1 MEKLVLILQI
11 FGMGIVA
18 YFCSTLV
25 HEGGHVLCGILHN
38 WKLYLLVVGPFKL
51 YRENLEDKKVKFG
64 IEKNPLL
71 WCGVGGT
78 LPREKS
84 EENIKT
90 FSKILLAGPFAS
102 IGMGIIMFVVFL
114 LHHSL
119 FLLMLALV
127 PIAMGISCIL
137 PGVKTGILYNDG
149 SRYLRIKRGGQESA
163 EEKAVLEAIEVSLFD
178 ANGTYSQE
186 GIDAM
191 TSSKDLEFQYM
202 GFYYAYLNAK
212 KDQDQAGVE
221 AQLANMERIRGKVP
235 KMVEEDCPLG

>member
-1 MEKLVLILQI
+1 MEKLVLILQTL
-11 FGMGIVA
+11 GMGIVA

-51 YRENLEDKKVKFG
+51 YREKLEDEKVKLG

-78 LPREKS
+78 LPRERS
-84 EENIKT
+84 DENIKT
-90 FSKILLAGPFAS
+90 FSKILLAGPLAS
-102 IGMGIIMFVVFL
+102 MGLGIVMLVFFL

-119 FLLMLALV
+119 FLLLLALV
-127 PIAMGISCIL
+127 PIAMGIACIL

-163 EEKAVLEAIEVSLFD
+163 EEKAVFEAIEVSLFD
-178 ANGTYSQE
+178 ANGTYSRE

-191 TSSKDLEFQYM
+191 IASKDVEFQYM

-212 KDQDQAGVE
+212 KDQDQAAAE
-221 AQLANMERIRGKVP
+221 AQLANMERIRDKVP
-235 KMVEEDCPLG
+235 KMVVEECSLV